1 VGVQAHEL
9 LNARGKTDVMNA
21 VNYCNRLSL
30 WVVATILHE
39 ETPRA
44 RAKMKA
50 RFVAIALVLSSPM
63 PHTTR
68 HDTTR
73 HDTTR
78 HDTTRHDTTRH
89 DTTRHDTQS

>member
-1 VGVQAHEL
+1 M
-9 LNARGKTDVMNA
+9 NARGKMDVMNA

-50 RFVAIALVLSSPM
+50 RFVAIALVRAHPLTYDSPRPNNLYSMHSDRCDASS
-63 PHTTR
+63 TCAT
-68 HDTTR
+68 
-73 HDTTR
+73 
-78 HDTTRHDTTRH
+78 
-89 DTTRHDTQS
+89 